1 MAILLKMRT
10 FVSRKI
16 KLRKNYKNMSSIQIK
31 KVTNKTDLKN
41 FIDLHYELYAG
52 SPYDVPNLY
61 DDFQKIRMRLSNSAK
76 LNIF

>member
-31 KVTNKTDLKN
+31 KVTNKIDLKN

-61 DDFQKIRMRLSNSAK
+61 DD
-76 LNIF
+76 